1 MVFSSL
7 VFLIRFLPIFFICY
21 YVAPGRMKNFILFL
35 GSLIFYAWGEPV
47 YVLLMLGATFYNY
60 LQGFWLGLFRR
71 KIVRLSILV
80 AALVVNVVLLGVFKY
95 TDYLPLPIGMSFY
108 TFQMISYLIDVYRG
122 QIKAERNVL
131 DFCVYVTM
139 FPQLAAG
146 PVVRYQQVAEQLHN
160 RPVDLQQVYE
170 GMMQFIVGL
179 GKKALLANNL
189 GQMWQEISGGLGG
202 EMTVLTSWLGI
213 ICYGLYIYL
222 DFSAY
227 SDMAI
232 GLGRMLGFTLPENF
246 HYPYIACSVSQFWHR
261 WHISLSSWFRDYIY
275 FPLGGN
281 RKGLQRQLL
290 NVLIVWLLVGL
301 WHGFHAN
308 TLVWALWSAL
318 FLIFEKLFLG
328 KLMKHLPYLFG
339 RVYTWV
345 VILIGWVWFSA
356 DSLGE
361 AVTYLS
367 GMFGLNGA
375 GLWDNWGI
383 YTLLQCSVLLVVSV
397 IAATPFAANLI
408 KRLKNT
414 ETGSAIALYRLGAAL
429 IIPVLLLLSIAYVV
443 DAPCNSFLYFRF

>member
-21 YVAPGRMKNFILFL
+21 YAAPGRMKNFILFL

-47 YVLLMLGATFYNY
+47 YVWVLLGATLYNY

-71 KIVRLSILV
+71 KVVRLSILI
-80 AALVVNVVLLGVFKY
+80 AALVVNVGLLCVFKY
-95 TDYLPLPIGMSFY
+95 TDFLPLPIGMSFY
-108 TFQMISYLIDVYRG
+108 TFQIMSYLIDVYRG

-146 PVVRYQQVAEQLHN
+146 PIVRYQQVEQQLHR
-160 RPVDLQQVYE
+160 RPIDLGQIYE
-170 GMMQFIVGL
+170 GMMQFVIGL
-179 GKKALLANNL
+179 SKKTLLANNL

-213 ICYGLYIYL
+213 ICYALYIYL
-222 DFSAY
+222 DFSGY

-232 GLGRMLGFTLPENF
+232 GLGRMLGFSLPENF
-246 HYPYIACSVSQFWHR
+246 KYPYIACSVSQFWHR
-261 WHISLSSWFRDYIY
+261 WHISLSSWFREFIY
-275 FPLGGN
+275 YPLGGN
-281 RKGLQRQLL
+281 RKGLKRQLL
-290 NVLIVWLLVGL
+290 NVLLVWLLVGV
-301 WHGFHAN
+301 WHGSGVN
-308 TLVWALWSAL
+308 SLVWALWSAL
-318 FLIFEKLFLG
+318 FLMCEKLFLS
-328 KLMKHLPYLFG
+328 KWMKYLPNFVG
-339 RVYTWV
+339 RVYTWL

-375 GLWDNWGI
+375 GLWDGWGI
-383 YTLLQCSVLLVVSV
+383 YTLLQYSVLLVVSV
-397 IAATPFAANLI
+397 AASTPLAANLV
-408 KRLKNT
+408 KRLQNT
-414 ETGSAIALYRLGAAL
+414 ETGTAIALYRLGATIL
-429 IIPVLLLLSIAYVV
+429 IPVLLLLSIAYVA
-443 DAPCNSFLYFRF
+443 DAPYNPFLYFRF